1 MAPGPRAFW
10 ASVGLPLF
18 VAIFVTIALV
28 LTGVELPFALA
39 WAVLLSTI
47 VIARR
52 ASSLSSEPGWPPAHK
67 QVVVVRG
74 SEVSRLA
81 WSFAGRN
88 GVAGP
93 TIVRRVRNLVRRRL
107 AHRGIDVDDPAQFA
121 QADAILGDGVR
132 AGLFHHQIMRADIER
147 ALDAIERLPRTTRSA
162 EPSLPAHP
170 NADASTTPDH
180 PAKEDR

>member
-1 MAPGPRAFW
+1 MDPGPRAFW

-18 VAIFVTIALV
+18 VAVFVTTALM
-28 LTGVELPFALA
+28 LTGVELAFAVA
-39 WAVLLSTI
+39 WAVLLSTV

-52 ASSLSSEPGWPPAHK
+52 AYSPSNDPGWPPAHR
-67 QVVVVRG
+67 QAVVVRG

-107 AHRGIDVDDPAQFA
+107 AHHGIDVDDPAQFA
-121 QADAILGDGVR
+121 QADALLGEGVR
-132 AGLFHHQIMRADIER
+132 AGLFHHHITRTDIER
-147 ALDAIERLPRTTRSA
+147 ALDAIERLPRTTQTA
-162 EPSLPAHP
+162 DPPSAHP
-170 NADASTTPDH
+170 PADASTTSDH